1 MQWRNSQGGY
11 GTAVQIV
18 HWFSVLLVSVAWVL
32 GTVGED
38 LPRGRAR
45 DLGQL
50 IHVSA
55 GELIAILLIFRV
67 GWRLIN
73 APPSPEPTPLGRSG
87 DLAAKIVHLAL
98 YALLA
103 AVVAVGVA
111 TQFADG
117 DALSVL
123 GIFDIASPW
132 TKNKTFA
139 HDMKEIH
146 ETLGN
151 GLIILAT
158 IHAGAA
164 LVHHF
169 VFRDRTLRRMLP
181 GVSKPR

>member
-1 MQWRNSQGGY
+1 MQWRNSPRAY
-11 GTAVQIV
+11 GAAVQIA
-18 HWFSVLLVSVAWVL
+18 HWFSVLLVGVAWVL

-38 LPRGRAR
+38 LPNGSAR
-45 DLGQL
+45 NLGEL

-55 GELIAILLIFRV
+55 GELIAIFLIVRV
-67 GWRLIN
+67 GWRVID
-73 APPSPEPTPLGRSG
+73 PSLPPEPTPLGRLG

-132 TKNKTFA
+132 TKDKTFA

-146 ETLGN
+146 ETLAN

-158 IHAGAA
+158 LHAGAA
-164 LVHHF
+164 FVHHF

-181 GVSKPR
+181 AASNPH

>member
-1 MQWRNSQGGY
+1 MQWRNSPRAY
-11 GTAVQIV
+11 GAAVQIV
-18 HWFSVLLVSVAWVL
+18 HWFSVLLVGVAWVL

-38 LPRGRAR
+38 LPNGSACN
-45 DLGQL
+45 LGEL

-55 GELIAILLIFRV
+55 GELIAILLIVRV

-73 APPSPEPTPLGRSG
+73 APPSPELTPLGRLG
-87 DLAAKIVHLAL
+87 DLATKIVHIAL
-98 YALLA
+98 YVLLA

-123 GIFDIASPW
+123 GVFDIASPW
-132 TKNKTFA
+132 TKNKPFA

-146 ETLGN
+146 ETLAN

-181 GVSKPR
+181 GVSEPR

>member
-1 MQWRNSQGGY
+1 MQPSKSFIG
-11 GTAVQIV
+11 
-18 HWFSVLLVSVAWVL
+18 FPCFLLASHGCSGPWAK
-32 GTVGED
+32 D

-45 DLGQL
+45 DLGEL

-73 APPSPEPTPLGRSG
+73 APPSPEPTPLGRLG

-103 AVVAVGVA
+103 AVVAIGVA

-123 GIFDIASPW
+123 GVFDIASPW
-132 TKNKTFA
+132 TKNKPFA

-146 ETLGN
+146 ETLAN

-158 IHAGAA
+158 LHAGAA
-164 LVHHF
+164 FVHHF

-181 GVSKPR
+181 GASKPR